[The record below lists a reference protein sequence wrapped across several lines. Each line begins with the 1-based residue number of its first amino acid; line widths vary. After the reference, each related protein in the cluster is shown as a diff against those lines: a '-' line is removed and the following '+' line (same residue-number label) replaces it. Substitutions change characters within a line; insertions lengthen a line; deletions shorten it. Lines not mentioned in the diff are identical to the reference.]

1 MSLANRLSSKFH
13 SYPRSF
19 ASRQTVYFSDNLLDT
34 DIISSDIPADGRGL
48 FTKYIKQLYINILYV
63 WKWIKTSLGTCSCR
77 YFAAPP
83 ISNEH
88 SVIWFCLWQL
98 SILYIFMGGRGWRS
112 WQDLSLPTTRSP
124 VQSPDLPRFELICV
138 TFFPAS
144 ANSAFHSSG
153 LGKWVPVPA
162 GN

>member
-112 WQDLSLPTTRSP
+112 WNISPFQPQGPQFNSRICQDLNIARLSFPPKLTQLSILP
-124 VQSPDLPRFELICV
+124 V
-138 TFFPAS
+138 
-144 ANSAFHSSG
+144 
-153 LGKWVPVPA
+153 
-162 GN
+162 